1 MIVMRINCMN
11 SECHYLFLW
20 AGECLPNEHYFV
32 LFASVQPSV
41 AEMESYLHKHFM
53 DIHIKYSAIFKE
65 KNCICDER
73 DEGKLDAKLL
83 IINLKIAIALV

>member
-53 DIHIKYSAIFKE
+53 DIHIKYSAIIKAE
-65 KNCICDER
+65 DK
-73 DEGKLDAKLL
+73 GKLDAKLL
-83 IINLKIAIALV
+83 IINLKIAISLV

>member
-53 DIHIKYSAIFKE
+53 DIHIKYSAIIKAE
-65 KNCICDER
+65 KNCIFDEMK
-73 DEGKLDAKLL
+73 E
-83 IINLKIAIALV
+83 N